1 MFIFTH
7 KSLYILFLLITS
19 ILFSNSIY
27 AKDINVTIDEIS
39 ENRSTSSLSR
49 RLNIILKIEDE
60 LLKNSSGILPIE
72 INEAHSDSGKKL
84 TSRLDTSQAN
94 LYSFSKLENNSI
106 TKQTIYLSLPKRS
119 DKKIFIE
126 GKIRIYAPNPS
137 SIITVSNFEEQTQK
151 TIQNPVLALNGIELF
166 FFTKKEFNKFFEI
179 SKNLEQKAIK
189 SKIDV
194 HEALLEYFTEEVT
207 HVIERH
213 SMNPGMYVNDI
224 FFSISGNWKKV
235 VSLEVT
241 NSSNEIVESTSILCG
256 FSQKDKLAY
265 ELDLNGNL
273 PSPGNI
279 VVKIIQKNDVIVYP
293 FKVEADLP

>member
-1 MFIFTH
+1 
-7 KSLYILFLLITS
+7 
-19 ILFSNSIY
+19 
-27 AKDINVTIDEIS
+27 
-39 ENRSTSSLSR
+39 SR
-49 RLNIILKIEDE
+49 RLNITLKIEDS
-60 LLKNSSGILPIE
+60 LLKKSSGILPIE
-72 INEAHSDSGKKL
+72 ITKAHSDSGKKL

-94 LYSFSKLENNSI
+94 LYSFSKLENDSI

-126 GKIRIYAPNPS
+126 GKIRIYTPKPS
-137 SIITVSNFEEQTQK
+137 SIITVSNFEKQTQK
-151 TIQNPVLALNGIELF
+151 IIQNQVLASNGIELF
-166 FFTKKEFNKFFEI
+166 FFTKKEFYKSFEI
-179 SKNLEQKAIK
+179 SKSLKQKAIQNGT
-189 SKIDV
+189 DV
-194 HEALLEYFTEEVT
+194 HEALLGHFTEEVT

-213 SMNPGMYVNDI
+213 SMNPGTYVNDI

-241 NSSNEIVESTSILCG
+241 NSSNEIIESTNLLCG

-279 VVKIIQKNDVIVYP
+279 VVKIIQKDDVIVYP

>member
-7 KSLYILFLLITS
+7 KSRYVLFFLITW
-19 ILFSNSIY
+19 ILFSSSAY
-27 AKDINVTIDEIS
+27 ARNINVTIDEIA
-39 ENRSTSSLSR
+39 ENRSTHSLSR
-49 RLNIILKIEDE
+49 RLNITLKIEDQ
-60 LLKNSSGILPIE
+60 LLKKSSGILPIE
-72 INEAHSDSGKKL
+72 ITKALSDSGKKL

-94 LYSFSKLENNSI
+94 LYSFSKLENDSI

-126 GKIRIYAPNPS
+126 GKIKIYVPRPS

-151 TIQNPVLALNGIELF
+151 IIQNQVLASNGIELS
-166 FFTKKEFNKFFEI
+166 FFTKKEFYKFFEI
-179 SKNLEQKAIK
+179 SKNLEQKAIQNK
-189 SKIDV
+189 TDAHK
-194 HEALLEYFTEEVT
+194 ALQEYFTEEVT

-213 SMNPGMYVNDI
+213 RMNPGMYVNDI

-241 NSSNEIVESTSILCG
+241 NSSNEIIESTSLLCG

-279 VVKIIQKNDVIVYP
+279 VVKIIQKDDVIVYP
-293 FKVEADLP
+293 FIVEADLP